1 MGTMAAS
8 GGYLISLGG
17 DYIISHNGTITGS
30 IGVIL
35 QTAEVTELAQKLG
48 IKFNNFKSGE
58 LKAVPNPTE
67 KLTEA
72 VRVAIMENIEDTYNF
87 FLELVSER
95 RNLPI
100 EEVKKLADGRVYSG
114 RQALKLKLVDA
125 IGSED
130 TALKWL
136 QEVKKINANLL
147 VKDYQLKPKPKLM
160 DIILEDF
167 DSIAPSFFKNSFNG
181 NKAIF

>member
-17 DYIISHNGTITGS
+17 EYIISHNDTITGS

-35 QTAEVTELAQKLG
+35 QTAKVTELAQKLG
-48 IKFNNFKSGE
+48 IKFNNLKSGA

-72 VRVAIMENIEDTYNF
+72 VWLAIMGNIEDTYNF

-100 EEVKKLADGRVYSG
+100 EA
-114 RQALKLKLVDA
+114 
-125 IGSED
+125 
-130 TALKWL
+130 
-136 QEVKKINANLL
+136 
-147 VKDYQLKPKPKLM
+147 
-160 DIILEDF
+160 
-167 DSIAPSFFKNSFNG
+167 
-181 NKAIF
+181 